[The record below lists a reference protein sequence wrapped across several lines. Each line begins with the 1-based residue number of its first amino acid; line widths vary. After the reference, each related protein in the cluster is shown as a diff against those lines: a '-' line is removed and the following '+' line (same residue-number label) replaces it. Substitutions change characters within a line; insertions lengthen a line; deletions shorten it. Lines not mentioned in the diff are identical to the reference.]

1 MFTLYKLVGAAVVS
15 ASLVALAAE
24 SFNDGLRAYYFA
36 FAVIGWFVSPLVFS
50 IATAAVIVVL
60 YRREFKS
67 DVLAVLQN
75 D

>member
-1 MFTLYKLVGAAVVS
+1 
-15 ASLVALAAE
+15 LVALAAE

-36 FAVIGWFVSPLVFS
+36 FAVIGWFISPLAFCLG
-50 IATAAVIVVL
+50 TAAVIGIL

-67 DVLAVLQN
+67 DVLTVLQT